1 MWTTRRCLGRVC
13 SVWPDDF
20 RANYTIRWFFCY
32 RLEGHDLLNN
42 MLRRLYCLKNK
53 WMKRQELV
61 RFICFRMRGVKKK
74 GVFAN
79 IKKNVLILVAEFLT
93 SLSLMPVD
101 FCSLLSSWVDKIKWP
116 LCKIFCLMCEK
127 KMLMEKTHWKSFK
140 TPYVDSGYQWWLLS
154 SCCFRRPKQ
163 EVAESKSHGWVETG
177 RREIYWCGI
186 RLHINFWYCLGP
198 LFLYIHCLTL
208 ILAGISNYINYK
220 VWDEITYPFPN
231 FNGGSIEDMNG

>member
-61 RFICFRMRGVKKK
+61 RFICFRMRVVKKN

-101 FCSLLSSWVDKIKWP
+101 FCSLLSSWVEKNKMTTLQDFLLDVWEKNVDGEDTLEIFQDS
-116 LCKIFCLMCEK
+116 LCWLWISVMTFILLLFQEAQARSCGKQVSWMSWNWEEGNLLMRNK
-127 KMLMEKTHWKSFK
+127 
-140 TPYVDSGYQWWLLS
+140 
-154 SCCFRRPKQ
+154 
-163 EVAESKSHGWVETG
+163 
-177 RREIYWCGI
+177 
-186 RLHINFWYCLGP
+186 
-198 LFLYIHCLTL
+198 
-208 ILAGISNYINYK
+208 
-220 VWDEITYPFPN
+220 ITYQFLVMPGAPFSIYTL
-231 FNGGSIEDMNG
+231 FNLNSSRDK